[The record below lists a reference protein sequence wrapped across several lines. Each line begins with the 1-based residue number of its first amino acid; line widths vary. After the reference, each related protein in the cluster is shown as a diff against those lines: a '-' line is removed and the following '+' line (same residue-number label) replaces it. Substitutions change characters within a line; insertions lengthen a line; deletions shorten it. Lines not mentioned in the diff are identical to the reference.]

1 MKFIR
6 SIAYGIVAVCIIGCL
21 VILFYKG
28 KDSETKTTSDYEIL
42 ISTEAGDMTVSE
54 IIEEIKEDVKE
65 TVTPDSTST
74 SASASTSTSVSASY
88 KENDTG
94 EISYSE
100 IVRLQEEE
108 LLRQQKELVAQSNK
122 EHGISVS
129 SNDSK
134 SSAST
139 SASVKDY
146 KYVVN
151 KETKIVHRIG
161 CLVAPSED
169 YAIYYEKLSEAIAAG
184 YEHKCTV
191 CSP

>member
-21 VILFYKG
+21 MILFYKG
-28 KDSETKTTSDYEIL
+28 KDGETKITSDSEGLIL
-42 ISTEAGDMTVSE
+42 TGSVDMNAS
-54 IIEEIKEDVKE
+54 EIKEAVKE
-65 TVTPDSTST
+65 TASSASVETAASVLT
-74 SASASTSTSVSASY
+74 SASASSVY

-108 LLRQQKELVAQSNK
+108 LLREQKELVAESNK
-122 EHGISVS
+122 EHGILVS
-129 SNDSK
+129 LNASK
-134 SSAST
+134 TSAST
-139 SASVKDY
+139 SASLKDY

-161 CLVAPSED
+161 CLVAPSYD

-184 YEHKCTV
+184 YEQKCRV